1 MTTHMKDLTTI
12 DSQPVTLVDRQR
24 KSSMAWSYKT
34 HYKRVFDVVFVLL
47 AAPVAVP
54 VIALMALLVALDG
67 ATPFYRQRRVGK
79 NGHIFGMLKMRTMV
93 PNAHDRLESHLAKD
107 PRARQEWDSTQ
118 KLKNDPRITTV
129 GKVLRKSSLDEL
141 PQLWNVLRGDM
152 SIVGPRPMMEDQV
165 DLYPGSE
172 YYALLPGIT
181 GPWQVSDRNKTTFAQ
196 RARYDTEYHNTLSLK
211 TDLSFADPLLLI
223 DDDELDDTD
232 LIVDNGTR
240 VTTAGRLFFEG
251 GLNDPFGY
259 GIELE
264 HEGLQYS
271 GTSDPGLFDSWT
283 NSAAVF
289 TRYRLS
295 PVAEA
300 RLTASWE
307 EYDADDTVN
316 TNRETLGLTAGL
328 VYDIDPVTQLEA
340 SLGYTYITRT
350 TNLPSST
357 VQEGLSGSVGLTR
370 EMVNGSAG
378 LLLESDLTANGRLS
392 TLTARRAVE
401 LPTGA
406 LEASV
411 GLSLGPSGTFI
422 PIGSLDYIYALP
434 RGEITASIRR
444 TATINT
450 AGNDVSKI
458 GASLGYSTEIN
469 RVSSLAFEADFASV
483 ADLGAAPVDRTT
495 LTSLRATYAYELT
508 PDWDLAAGYEHRIRT
523 ETGET
528 RRSSNEVFLTLN
540 YTFYNR
546 P

>member
-1 MTTHMKDLTTI
+1 M
-12 DSQPVTLVDRQR
+12 
-24 KSSMAWSYKT
+24 
-34 HYKRVFDVVFVLL
+34 
-47 AAPVAVP
+47 
-54 VIALMALLVALDG
+54 
-67 ATPFYRQRRVGK
+67 
-79 NGHIFGMLKMRTMV
+79 
-93 PNAHDRLESHLAKD
+93 
-107 PRARQEWDSTQ
+107 
-118 KLKNDPRITTV
+118 
-129 GKVLRKSSLDEL
+129 
-141 PQLWNVLRGDM
+141 
-152 SIVGPRPMMEDQV
+152 
-165 DLYPGSE
+165 
-172 YYALLPGIT
+172 
-181 GPWQVSDRNKTTFAQ
+181 
-196 RARYDTEYHNTLSLK
+196 
-211 TDLSFADPLLLI
+211 
-223 DDDELDDTD
+223 
-232 LIVDNGTR
+232 
-240 VTTAGRLFFEG
+240 
-251 GLNDPFGY
+251 NDPFGY

-378 LLLESDLTANGRLS
+378 LAMESDLTANGRLS

-540 YTFYNR
+540 YTFDNR